1 MIKYDLRCDNGDEFE
16 AWFGS
21 IADYDKQAE
30 AGLVECPH
38 CGSKHVTKAP
48 MAPAVQTSRKK
59 EAQKERA
66 VAMAMAAK
74 VREHIKDNFDYVGDK
89 FADEARK
96 MHSRRKRRARDLGRS
111 DARRGARAGGR
122 RHSRFAAAA
131 GASAGAAEEAELM
144 MGRCAGARARPRH
157 RGSASDRFGQAH
169 G

>member
-1 MIKYDLRCDNGDEFE
+1 MIRYDLRCDNGDEFE

-48 MAPAVQTSRKK
+48 MAPAVRSSRKK

-96 MHSRRKRRARDLGRS
+96 MHDGETEERAIWGE
-111 DARRGARAGGR
+111 ATP
-122 RHSRFAAAA
+122 
-131 GASAGAAEEAELM
+131 EEARQLAED
-144 MGRCAGARARPRH
+144 GVP
-157 RGSASDRFGQAH
+157 ASPLPPQLAPTPDKKLN
-169 G
+169 

>member
-1 MIKYDLRCDNGDEFE
+1 MIRYDLKCDKGDEFE

-38 CGSKHVTKAP
+38 CGSKHVEKAP
-48 MAPAVQTSRKK
+48 MAPAVRTSRSV
-59 EAQKERA
+59 EARKERA

-96 MHSRRKRRARDLGRS
+96 MHSGESEERAIWGEVTPDEAKALEEEGVP
-111 DARRGARAGGR
+111 
-122 RHSRFAAAA
+122 
-131 GASAGAAEEAELM
+131 ASPLPPEL
-144 MGRCAGARARPRH
+144 APQL
-157 RGSASDRFGQAH
+157 DKKLN
-169 G
+169 

>member
-1 MIKYDLRCDNGDEFE
+1 MIKYDLKCDNGDEFE

-38 CGSKHVTKAP
+38 CGSTHVTKAP
-48 MAPAVQTSRKK
+48 MAPAVRTSRKK

-96 MHSRRKRRARDLGRS
+96 MHDGETEERAIWGE
-111 DARRGARAGGR
+111 ATPEEARALEEDGIP
-122 RHSRFAAAA
+122 
-131 GASAGAAEEAELM
+131 ASPL
-144 MGRCAGARARPRH
+144 P
-157 RGSASDRFGQAH
+157 SALAPTAPKKLN
-169 G
+169 

>member
-1 MIKYDLRCDNGDEFE
+1 MIKYDLRCDKGDEFE

-38 CGSKHVTKAP
+38 CGSKHVAKAP
-48 MAPAVQTSRKK
+48 MAPSVQTSRKK
-59 EAQKERA
+59 AERGERA

-96 MHSRRKRRARDLGRS
+96 MHQGDREERAIWGEATPEQ
-111 DARRGARAGGR
+111 AREL
-122 RHSRFAAAA
+122 
-131 GASAGAAEEAELM
+131 AEEGIPAAPLPPEL
-144 MGRCAGARARPRH
+144 APV
-157 RGSASDRFGQAH
+157 QPKKLN
-169 G
+169 

>member
-1 MIKYDLRCDNGDEFE
+1 MIRYDLRCANGDEFE

-21 IADYDKQAE
+21 MADYDKQAE

-38 CGSKHVTKAP
+38 CGSKHVEKAP
-48 MAPAVQTSRKK
+48 MAPAVISGRSK

-96 MHSRRKRRARDLGRS
+96 MHAGESEERAIWGEATPEQ
-111 DARRGARAGGR
+111 AREL
-122 RHSRFAAAA
+122 
-131 GASAGAAEEAELM
+131 AEEGIPAAPLPAEL
-144 MGRCAGARARPRH
+144 APPVEPKKLN
-157 RGSASDRFGQAH
+157 
-169 G
+169 

>member
-1 MIKYDLRCDNGDEFE
+1 MIRYDLKCDNGDEFE

-48 MAPAVQTSRKK
+48 MAPAVQTARSK
-59 EAQKERA
+59 EAKKERA
-66 VAMAMAAK
+66 IAMAMAAK

-96 MHSRRKRRARDLGRS
+96 MHAGESEERAIWGEATPEE
-111 DARRGARAGGR
+111 AREL
-122 RHSRFAAAA
+122 
-131 GASAGAAEEAELM
+131 AEEGIAASPLPPEL
-144 MGRCAGARARPRH
+144 APV
-157 RGSASDRFGQAH
+157 QPKKLN
-169 G
+169 